1 MNLQKNLNMQKS
13 ILYIICMLFS
23 IQTNLIAQSSNS
35 SGSAVPE
42 KEVKQVIKNM
52 FHAMQQADTSLLK
65 TCFSDKVIFQTILN
79 MPEGALIKT
88 ESINDFIQSIGKQ
101 TPNALDERI
110 EFGAIQID
118 PLMATVWT
126 PYTFYFKGQY
136 SHKGVNS
143 FQLVKLKE
151 GWKIQ
156 YLIDTRYK

>member
-1 MNLQKNLNMQKS
+1 MKKS
-13 ILYIICMLFS
+13 IPYIICFLFATQ
-23 IQTNLIAQSSNS
+23 INLTAQTTNTTLSSAS
-35 SGSAVPE
+35 E
-42 KEVKQVIKNM
+42 KEVKQVIQNM
-52 FHAMQQADTSLLK
+52 FQAMLQADTSMLR
-65 TCFSDKVIFQTILN
+65 TCFSDKVIFQTIVN
-79 MPEGALIKT
+79 KPEGAMINT
-88 ESINDFIQSIGKQ
+88 VSINDFIQSIGKQ

-126 PYTFYFKGQY
+126 PYSFYFKGQF

-143 FQLVKLKE
+143 FQLVKFKE

>member
-1 MNLQKNLNMQKS
+1 MKKT
-13 ILYIICMLFS
+13 ILYIICFLFAT
-23 IQTNLIAQSSNS
+23 QTNLTAQTTNTTLSTAS
-35 SGSAVPE
+35 E
-42 KEVKQVIKNM
+42 KEVKQVIQNM
-52 FHAMQQADTSLLK
+52 FHAMQQADTTLLK

-79 MPEGALIKT
+79 KPEGAMIKT

-101 TPNALDERI
+101 TPNVLDERI

-126 PYTFYFKGQY
+126 PYSFYYKGQY

>member
-1 MNLQKNLNMQKS
+1 MQKS
-13 ILYIICMLFS
+13 ILYIICILLAM
-23 IQTNLIAQSSNS
+23 QTTAIAQSSIS
-35 SGSAVPE
+35 TTSADSE
-42 KEVKQVIKNM
+42 KEVKQVIQNM
-52 FHAMQQADTSLLK
+52 FHAMQQADTTLLK

-79 MPEGALIKT
+79 KPEGAMIKT

-110 EFGAIQID
+110 EFGAIQTD

-126 PYTFYFKGQY
+126 PYSFYFKGQF

-143 FQLVKLKE
+143 FQLVRFKE

>member
-1 MNLQKNLNMQKS
+1 MQKS
-13 ILYIICMLFS
+13 ILYIVCMLFS
-23 IQTNLIAQSSNS
+23 IQTNLIAQSSNIV
-35 SGSAVPE
+35 GSATPE
-42 KEVKQVIKNM
+42 KEVKQVIQNM

-65 TCFSDKVIFQTILN
+65 TCFSDQVIFQTILN
-79 MPEGALIKT
+79 KPEGAIIKT
-88 ESINDFIQSIGKQ
+88 ESVNNFIQSIGKQ
-101 TPNALDERI
+101 TPNSLDERI

-118 PLMATVWT
+118 ELMATVWT
-126 PYTFYFKGQY
+126 PYTFYYKGQY

>member
-1 MNLQKNLNMQKS
+1 MLKS
-13 ILYIICMLFS
+13 ILYIFFMICGF
-23 IQTNLIAQSSNS
+23 QTIAKAQSAKVVASLD
-35 SGSAVPE
+35 AE
-42 KEVKQVIKNM
+42 KEVKQVIEHM
-52 FHAMQQADTSLLK
+52 FTGMKKADTNLLRS
-65 TCFSDKVIFQTILN
+65 CFSEQVIFQTILN
-79 MPEGALIKT
+79 KPEGAMIKT
-88 ESINDFIQSIGKQ
+88 ESIQDFIQSIGKQ
-101 TPNALDERI
+101 TPNNLDERI